1 MPYPNEHLPLG
12 KTSITLTLHTHT
24 HNHGKLMCHS
34 KIIQSKI
41 IHDRMKNHFFSL
53 LFRRGVM
60 KAFMKSDFLLAK
72 MLVLFSV
79 KSK

>member
-1 MPYPNEHLPLG
+1 
-12 KTSITLTLHTHT
+12 
-24 HNHGKLMCHS
+24 MCHG

-53 LFRRGVM
+53 LFRTGVM